1 MECIPVDIRDKC
13 NNRGF
18 IYQEQDKRDCD
29 LTGDGEYILLNAA
42 YESISYN
49 GITFKTNFRSKND
62 NIVCKGQ
69 IISINK
75 SAPVY
80 SLAFLLC
87 AEWGGCED
95 SIKVI
100 FENGNKAIMKI
111 TANDISDCSSGNII
125 EVGCSKKAT
134 GEIVNSKV
142 FITYN
147 KIVLGH
153 RAQRI
158 KAVQLPVNPHL
169 HVVAVSKLSIKS

>member
-1 MECIPVDIRDKC
+1 M
-13 NNRGF
+13 
-18 IYQEQDKRDCD
+18 
-29 LTGDGEYILLNAA
+29 
-42 YESISYN
+42 
-49 GITFKTNFRSKND
+49 
-62 NIVCKGQ
+62 CKGQ

-100 FENGNKAIMKI
+100 FENGNEAIRKI
-111 TANDISDCSSGNII
+111 AANDISDCSSGDVI
-125 EVGCSKKAT
+125 EVGCSKKVT

-158 KAVQLPVNPHL
+158 QTVQLPVNPHL
-169 HVVAVSKLSIKS
+169 HVVAVSYAAEGGQV